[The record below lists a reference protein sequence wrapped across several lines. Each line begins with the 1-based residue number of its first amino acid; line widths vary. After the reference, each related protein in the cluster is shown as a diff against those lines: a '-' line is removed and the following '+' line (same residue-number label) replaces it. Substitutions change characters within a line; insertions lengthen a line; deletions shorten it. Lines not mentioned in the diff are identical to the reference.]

1 MKREVVP
8 AREDARRRRT
18 RSALQAAFI
27 GLFFERD
34 YDDIAI
40 ADVAARAG
48 VGRSTL
54 YEHYRGKD
62 ELLLDTVRYP
72 FEGLAAVVD
81 TGAATGDVADAL
93 AHFWRNRANARS
105 LRRDSSRRALARVY
119 ASVLVERLARRGDG
133 RADTP
138 ARAAVIAEAQLGV
151 LMAWLAGD
159 IDATPERLAE
169 VLVRIAQA
177 TIGA

>member
-1 MKREVVP
+1 MTHRRMP

-34 YDDIAI
+34 FDDIAI

-72 FEGLAAVVD
+72 FEGLAVVVD
-81 TGAATGDVADAL
+81 ADVAVGDVAAAL

-119 ASVLVERLARRGDG
+119 AGVLVDRLARQGEG
-133 RADTP
+133 RAGTP
-138 ARAAVIAEAQLGV
+138 ALAAVVAEAHLGV

-159 IDATPERLAE
+159 IDATPERLAG

-177 TIGA
+177 TLGA